1 MALISSTDVQA
12 LLEALGGG
20 DTATLGGSTVPCII
34 GGADFAQLADAGTPV
49 EVISK
54 ALLVT
59 VQTGALAGL
68 QGSSHAGQPSRR
80 PGLSR
85 TRGHA
90 PGASLPSSSRVRA
103 RARRDTGARPG
114 KAAAVPRQQAECEA
128 EGEPT

>member
-1 MALISSTDVQA
+1 VALISSTDVQA

-20 DTATLGGSTVPCII
+20 DTATLGGSTAPCII

-68 QGSSHAGQPSRR
+68 AAGATVTLRGGSYTVDR
-80 PGLSR
+80 
-85 TRGHA
+85 
-90 PGASLPSSSRVRA
+90 SLRHRN
-103 RARRDTGARPG
+103 
-114 KAAAVPRQQAECEA
+114 EA
-128 EGEPT
+128 LTVFLAYPQ